1 METNM
6 KLFGICYVVFG
17 LTAVIGTVLYADGVM
32 AAIRR
37 LPTRWMDRICQN
49 MYKFIM
55 EHRPGLLMKIV
66 YTPLVDTIPRDR
78 LYQIDFRI
86 DAADVEMMEMMRIPI
101 YFMDD
106 PIPVSYTNTS
116 ELEKHIRDRVR
127 QELYKRAMDLVSI
140 RVSHLPT
147 GGVSVNAQLV
157 CRQPKAPQFAWAEK
171 WEMLD
176 TCNRFE

>member
-1 METNM
+1 M

-17 LTAVIGTVLYADGVM
+17 LMAVIGTVLDADGVM

-37 LPTRWMDRICQN
+37 LPARWMDSICQK
-49 MYKFIM
+49 MYEFIM

-66 YTPLVDTIPRDR
+66 YTPQVDTIPKDR
-78 LYQIDFRI
+78 LYQINFRI
-86 DAADVEMMEMMRIPI
+86 DAADVEMMRTQFP
-101 YFMDD
+101 FMGDR
-106 PIPVSYTNTS
+106 VSAPYTSTS
-116 ELEKHIRDRVR
+116 KLEKHIRDRVR
-127 QELYKRAMDLVSI
+127 QEVYKRAMDLVSI

-171 WEMLD
+171 YGMLK
-176 TCNRFE
+176 TENRFE

>member
-1 METNM
+1 M

-17 LTAVIGTVLYADGVM
+17 LMAVIGAVLDADGVM

-37 LPTRWMDRICQN
+37 LPTRWMDRICEK

-66 YTPLVDTIPRDR
+66 YTPPVDTIPRDR

-86 DAADVEMMEMMRIPI
+86 DAVDVEMMSRPFFFLEERIPA
-101 YFMDD
+101 YRT
-106 PIPVSYTNTS
+106 STS
-116 ELEKHIRDRVR
+116 ELEKYIYDRVR
-127 QELYKRAMDLVSI
+127 RELYKLVIDLVSI

-157 CRQPKAPQFAWAEK
+157 CRRPKAPQFAWAEK
-171 WEMLD
+171 YDMLE
-176 TCNRFE
+176 TENRFE